1 MGRYKQLLSD
11 HVFEVTMVALLF
23 FLVGDCHPH
32 NGRRLTTT
40 ATLKLDIQPKQ
51 VTMSNGIFNI
61 TLSKPHG
68 DVTGIS
74 YGGVQNLL
82 STHNLETNR
91 GYWDIIWNNTGPRTT
106 RAKFS
111 GTSFEV
117 IINNENQTEIS
128 FKRTWNVSQSSEP
141 PLIID
146 KRFIMLRNTSGFYT
160 YSIVESLKGWPIS
173 YIQNLRLVFKLQG
186 NMFHYMAVSDERQ
199 RVMPT
204 EMDRKKGQVLDY
216 KEVVLLTDP
225 TNLDLKGEVDDK
237 YFYASDNKD
246 GQVYGWISS
255 TNPPLGFWMI
265 NPSNE
270 YRTGGPFRQDLTTHV
285 GPTVLSIFVS
295 THYAGE
301 DLAIKFEQ
309 GEAWK
314 KVIGPVFVY
323 LNSNAAAKA
332 NPSILWNDAKKRM
345 NQEATSWP
353 YEFPVSKDYIK
364 SNQRG
369 TVSGKLF
376 VNDRFISKHI
386 VAASNAYIG
395 LAPLGEAG
403 SWQRE
408 NKGYQF
414 WTKTHGNGNFI
425 IENVIF
431 GTYNLYAT
439 VPGFIGDYKYT
450 SNIKVTPGS
459 NIKLGVLLYNPPRN
473 GATIWEIG
481 VPDRTAAEFFMP
493 NPPPQFKVHK
503 YKNNSES
510 RFKQYGLW
518 KQYSVLYPKID
529 LVYNVETSKYS
540 RDWFYAHV
548 TRKIGNNTYKST
560 TWKIIFNLA
569 NVSNASNYTF
579 QLALAAASQAELQV
593 RVNDE
598 KAQTPHFTIGH
609 IGGSNA
615 IARHGIHGL
624 YWINSIGIQG
634 KLLVNGANTIFLTQ
648 ILALSPF
655 QGIMYDYLRF
665 EGPHQ

>member
-1 MGRYKQLLSD
+1 
-11 HVFEVTMVALLF
+11 
-23 FLVGDCHPH
+23 
-32 NGRRLTTT
+32 
-40 ATLKLDIQPKQ
+40 
-51 VTMSNGIFNI
+51 MSNGILNI
-61 TLSKPHG
+61 TLSKPEG
-68 DVTGIS
+68 EVTGVS

-82 STHNLETNR
+82 STQNVETNR
-91 GYWDIIWNNTGPRTT
+91 GYWDIMWNNTGPHTIR
-106 RAKFS
+106 KKMS

-117 IINNENQTEIS
+117 IIDNENQTEIS
-128 FKRTWNVSQSSEP
+128 FKRTWNVSQSDEP
-141 PLIID
+141 PLNID
-146 KRFIMLRNTSGFYT
+146 KRFIMLRDTPGFYT
-160 YSIVESLKGWPIS
+160 YSIVERLEGWPIS
-173 YIQNLRLVFKLQG
+173 CIQNLRIVFKLQE

-204 EMDRKKGQVLDY
+204 SVDRSKGQVLDY
-216 KEVVLLTDP
+216 KEAVLLTNP
-225 TNLDLKGEVDDK
+225 TNPDLKGEVDDK
-237 YFYASDNKD
+237 YFYSNDNKD
-246 GQVYGWISS
+246 GKVYGWVST

-285 GPTVLSIFVS
+285 GPTVLSVFVS

-301 DLAIKFEQ
+301 DLAIKFQ
-309 GEAWK
+309 HGESWK
-314 KVIGPVFVY
+314 KVIGPVFVH
-323 LNSNAAAKA
+323 LNSDAAAKA

-345 NQEATSWP
+345 NQEAASWP

-369 TVSGKLF
+369 TVRGKLF
-376 VNDRFISKHI
+376 VSDSFISKHI
-386 VAASNAYIG
+386 VPASNAYIG
-395 LAPLGEAG
+395 LGPPGDAG

-414 WTKTHGNGNFI
+414 WTKADGNGNFI
-425 IENVIF
+425 IDNVIF

-439 VPGFIGDYKYT
+439 VPRIIGDYKYT

-459 NIKLGVLLYNPPRN
+459 NIKLGTLIYKPPRN

-481 VPDRTAAEFFMP
+481 VPDRTAAEFFIP
-493 NPPPQFKVHK
+493 TPPPQFKVHK

-510 RFKQYGLW
+510 IFRQYGLW

-540 RDWFYAHV
+540 RDWFFAHV
-548 TRKIGNNTYKST
+548 TRNIGNNSYEAT

-569 NVSNASNYTF
+569 NVNNASNYTL
-579 QLALAAASQAELQV
+579 QLALAAAQQAELQV

-598 KAQTPHFTIGH
+598 KVQKPHFTTGY

-624 YWINSIGIQG
+624 YWLYSIGIQG
-634 KLLVNGANTIFLTQ
+634 KLLVKGTNTIFLTQ
-648 ILALSPF
+648 TMALSPY
-655 QGIMYDYLRF
+655 QGVMYDYIRF